1 MNILSIDT
9 VLDKSYIALS
19 LNDKDIYRQINSDE
33 KNYHSAYLIK
43 VLKEILNENNVS
55 LKDIDY
61 IGVNTGVG
69 SFTGIRVGLT
79 IAKVISN
86 RLNIKTVPYN
96 TAEVL
101 SNAFDNK
108 NIMLDARRNSVF
120 RSKNGADIELISY
133 EEALQTS
140 ENSNERYISDLS
152 LYENAYFEKIKSKLI
167 PYEKENKNLAIAEL
181 AVIKN
186 KIKENKITDT
196 YSLKPTYIQTPPI
209 FMK

>member
-55 LKDIDY
+55 LKDVDY

-69 SFTGIRVGLT
+69 SFTGIRLGLT
-79 IAKVISN
+79 IAKVIST

-96 TAEVL
+96 TTEVL
-101 SNAFDNK
+101 SNAYTK
-108 NIMLDARRNSVF
+108 KTIMLYDRRNSVS
-120 RSKNGADIELISY
+120 RSINGEEL
-133 EEALQTS
+133 
-140 ENSNERYISDLS
+140 
-152 LYENAYFEKIKSKLI
+152 
-167 PYEKENKNLAIAEL
+167 EL
-181 AVIKN
+181 R
-186 KIKENKITDT
+186 
-196 YSLKPTYIQTPPI
+196 
-209 FMK
+209 

>member
-19 LNDKDIYRQINSDE
+19 LNNKDIYRRINSDE

-181 AVIKN
+181 AVVKN

>member
-181 AVIKN
+181 AVVKN

>member
-55 LKDIDY
+55 LKDVDY

-140 ENSNERYISDLS
+140 ENSNEGYISDLS

-181 AVIKN
+181 AVVKN

>member
-55 LKDIDY
+55 LKDVDY

-167 PYEKENKNLAIAEL
+167 PYEKENKNLAI
-181 AVIKN
+181 VKN

>member
-133 EEALQTS
+133 KEALQTS

-181 AVIKN
+181 AVVKN

>member
-55 LKDIDY
+55 LKDVDY

-152 LYENAYFEKIKSKLI
+152 LYENAYFEKIKSKLV

-181 AVIKN
+181 AVVKN

>member
-55 LKDIDY
+55 LKDVDY

-181 AVIKN
+181 AVVKN

>member
-55 LKDIDY
+55 LKDINY

-181 AVIKN
+181 AVVKN

>member
-19 LNDKDIYRQINSDE
+19 LNDKDIYGQINSDE

-120 RSKNGADIELISY
+120 RSKNGADIELVSY

-181 AVIKN
+181 AVVKN

>member
-120 RSKNGADIELISY
+120 RSKNGADIELVSY

-181 AVIKN
+181 AVVKN

>member
-43 VLKEILNENNVS
+43 VLKEILNKNNVS

-181 AVIKN
+181 AVVKN

>member
-1 MNILSIDT
+1 M
-9 VLDKSYIALS
+9 VL
-19 LNDKDIYRQINSDE
+19 IN
-33 KNYHSAYLIK
+33 
-43 VLKEILNENNVS
+43 
-55 LKDIDY
+55 
-61 IGVNTGVG
+61 
-69 SFTGIRVGLT
+69 
-79 IAKVISN
+79 
-86 RLNIKTVPYN
+86 P
-96 TAEVL
+96 
-101 SNAFDNK
+101 
-108 NIMLDARRNSVF
+108 
-120 RSKNGADIELISY
+120 LISY

-181 AVIKN
+181 AVVKN

>member
-181 AVIKN
+181 AVVKN
-186 KIKENKITDT
+186 KIKENV
-196 YSLKPTYIQTPPI
+196 
-209 FMK
+209 

>member
-152 LYENAYFEKIKSKLI
+152 LYENGYFEKIKSKLI
-167 PYEKENKNLAIAEL
+167 PYEKEKKNLAIAEL
-181 AVIKN
+181 AVVKN

>member
-69 SFTGIRVGLT
+69 SSTGIRVGLT

-181 AVIKN
+181 AVVKN

>member
-1 MNILSIDT
+1 MNILSVDT

-55 LKDIDY
+55 LKDVDY

-181 AVIKN
+181 AVVKN

>member
-1 MNILSIDT
+1 MI
-9 VLDKSYIALS
+9 K
-19 LNDKDIYRQINSDE
+19 IYTGRLIPMK

-181 AVIKN
+181 AVVKN

>member
-133 EEALQTS
+133 EEAFQTS

-181 AVIKN
+181 AVVKN

>member
-55 LKDIDY
+55 LKDVDY

-181 AVIKN
+181 AVVKN

-196 YSLKPTYIQTPPI
+196 YSRNRHISKRRL
-209 FMK
+209 FL

>member
-96 TAEVL
+96 TVEVL

-181 AVIKN
+181 AVVKN

>member
-9 VLDKSYIALS
+9 VLDKSYIAFS

-181 AVIKN
+181 AVVKN

>member
-181 AVIKN
+181 AVVKTKLK
-186 KIKENKITDT
+186 KIK
-196 YSLKPTYIQTPPI
+196 
-209 FMK
+209 

>member
-108 NIMLDARRNSVF
+108 NIVLDARRNSVF

-181 AVIKN
+181 AVVKN